1 MWDSEGVPCCS
12 PHDSEAGVGVGMEVA
27 SILATFLTDVQHRS
41 KMVTNY
47 GLRLTAY
54 RLPLTAYGSPTT
66 ADRSPLT
73 DYRSPLSGPRF
84 AYTISQLLLIKY
96 WVLHVGLRR
105 SPMLQPPR
113 QRSWCGGGYG
123 GSLNFGDIFDRCAT
137 SLKNGD
143 KILLIYLANAS

>member
-47 GLRLTAY
+47 GLRLTDY
-54 RLPLTAYGSPTT
+54 RLPLTATG
-66 ADRSPLT
+66 
-73 DYRSPLSGPRF
+73 SPLSGPRF

>member
-47 GLRLTAY
+47 GLRLTDY
-54 RLPLTAYGSPTT
+54 RLPLTAYG
-66 ADRSPLT
+66 
-73 DYRSPLSGPRF
+73 SPLSGPRF
-84 AYTISQLLLIKY
+84 AYTISQLLLIIY
-96 WVLHVGLRR
+96 WVFQVGHRR

>member
-47 GLRLTAY
+47 GLRLTDY
-54 RLPLTAYGSPTT
+54 RLPLTAYG
-66 ADRSPLT
+66 
-73 DYRSPLSGPRF
+73 SPLSGPRF
-84 AYTISQLLLIKY
+84 AYTISQLLLIIY
-96 WVLHVGLRR
+96 WVFQVGHRR

-123 GSLNFGDIFDRCAT
+123 GSLNFGDIFDGCAT

-143 KILLIYLANAS
+143 KLRLTAYGLPTTAHSLRLTDYR